1 MADYDLGDIVVL
13 QAIFSVSAVTCTLTV
28 LLPDGTT
35 ATPTAGT
42 SDNLTWTATYLPAL
56 AGPYWYRFAGTGAVA
71 AQEGTFTVRALRT
84 VTAGPTSLDVLTY
97 DEALNAITVSCS
109 GTSNVNTDSLGSM
122 ITAVS
127 REMDRLCGPIVNRA
141 RTDRL
146 DGAGKTDVMTFRR
159 PIFSITSVTE
169 YYVNTPYVLTEEIP
183 GSATT
188 RQYRMEARHGR
199 LWRREST
206 YDTFWAPGR
215 GNVVVVYTA
224 GRFASTAAVDSEFKQ
239 AAKLAVANLWRR
251 EFGMRGPDA
260 PLAGAT
266 FGLPDAARDLLRGE
280 MLMEYGIA

>member
-1 MADYDLGDIVVL
+1 MAD
-13 QAIFSVSAVTCTLTV
+13 A
-28 LLPDGTT
+28 
-35 ATPTAGT
+35 
-42 SDNLTWTATYLPAL
+42 
-56 AGPYWYRFAGTGAVA
+56 
-71 AQEGTFTVRALRT
+71 
-84 VTAGPTSLDVLTY
+84 LDVLTTAEGE
-97 DEALNAITVSCS
+97 DALVATGSTTINQGA
-109 GTSNVNTDSLGSM
+109 LASM

-127 REMDRLCGPIVNRA
+127 RELDRLCGPVVQREL
-141 RTDRL
+141 TDRL
-146 DGAGKTDVMTFRR
+146 DGAGKTDIMTFRR
-159 PIFSITSVTE
+159 PIFSIVSVTE
-169 YYVNTPYVLTEEIP
+169 YYVNTSYVLTEEIP

-188 RQYRMEARHGR
+188 RQYRLEKRHGR

-215 GNVVVVYTA
+215 GNIVVDYIA
-224 GRFASTAAVDSEFKQ
+224 GRFANTASVDAQFKQ